1 MKNKQR
7 EIEEIIQFVQ
17 NHPESTVS
25 RRIYRETLGE
35 APARIDSAVL
45 RQVRDK
51 LEIADEFTIEGYNYL
66 IR

>member
-1 MKNKQR
+1 MKKAR
-7 EIEEIIQFVQ
+7 EIEEIIHFVRS
-17 NHPESTVS
+17 HPESTVS

-66 IR
+66 IQ

>member
-1 MKNKQR
+1 MRKNRK
-7 EIEEIIQFVQ
+7 IEEIIQFVRD
-17 NHPESTVS
+17 HPESTVS

-35 APARIDSAVL
+35 APAEINPVVL
-45 RQVRDK
+45 RQLQDK

>member
-1 MKNKQR
+1 MKKKR
-7 EIEEIIQFVQ
+7 EIEEIIQFVRD
-17 NHPESTVS
+17 HPESTAS

-35 APARIDSAVL
+35 APAQINSTVL
-45 RQVRDK
+45 RQLQDK

>member
-1 MKNKQR
+1 MKKGR
-7 EIEEIIQFVQ
+7 EIEEIIYFVQ
-17 NHPESTVS
+17 RHPESTVS

-35 APARIDSAVL
+35 APAQINSAVI
-45 RQVRDK
+45 RQLQDK

>member
-1 MKNKQR
+1 MKKSR
-7 EIEEIIQFVQ
+7 EIEEIIQFVRD
-17 NHPESTVS
+17 HPESTVS

-35 APARIDSAVL
+35 APAQINTAVL
-45 RQVRDK
+45 RELQDK

>member
-1 MKNKQR
+1 MR
-7 EIEEIIQFVQ
+7 E
-17 NHPESTVS
+17 HPESTVS

-35 APARIDSAVL
+35 APAQINPVIL
-45 RQVRDK
+45 RQLQDK